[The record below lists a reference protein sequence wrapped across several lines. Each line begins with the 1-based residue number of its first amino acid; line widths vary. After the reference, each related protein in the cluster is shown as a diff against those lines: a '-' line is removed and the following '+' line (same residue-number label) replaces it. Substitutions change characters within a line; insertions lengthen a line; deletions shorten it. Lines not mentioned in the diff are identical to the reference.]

1 MSVMS
6 ALERYKAVQ
15 VKTSTPGDLLV
26 MLYDGLFRFLD
37 EALEA
42 IGRDD
47 RARTGDR
54 ISRAHAI
61 LGELAATLNKS
72 LAPELCE
79 NLESVYFFCMN
90 RLVEAN
96 LYRDAERVLEVK
108 RVLEPLKDGFKAAV
122 AEAARSQAVS

>member
-6 ALERYKAVQ
+6 ALERYKSVQ
-15 VKTSTPGDLLV
+15 VKTSSPGDLLV
-26 MLYDGLFRFLD
+26 MLFDGVFKFLD
-37 EALEA
+37 EAVEA
-42 IGRDD
+42 IRKDD

-61 LGELAATLNKS
+61 LGELAATLNRS
-72 LAPELCE
+72 HNAELCE

-96 LYRDAERVLEVK
+96 LYRDVDRVMEVRRILDPIREGF
-108 RVLEPLKDGFKAAV
+108 RVAV
-122 AEAARSQAVS
+122 AEAARKQASS